1 MRRIRSH
8 DCVSLG
14 VTCSH
19 HSCLVLVQLQKLG
32 QFIYFAGGTQLR
44 PEFVLEKSPVC
55 INPDK
60 FNNKGNS
67 FLLLED
73 YNLHPEFVLENSPV
87 CISPVQ
93 FNNSFLY
100 LEDYNL
106 HPI

>member
-1 MRRIRSH
+1 M
-8 DCVSLG
+8 
-14 VTCSH
+14 
-19 HSCLVLVQLQKLG
+19 
-32 QFIYFAGGTQLR
+32 R

-93 FNNSFLY
+93 FNNKANSFIL
-100 LEDYNL
+100 LKEKSFGLNL
-106 HPI
+106 FGPVHFKN